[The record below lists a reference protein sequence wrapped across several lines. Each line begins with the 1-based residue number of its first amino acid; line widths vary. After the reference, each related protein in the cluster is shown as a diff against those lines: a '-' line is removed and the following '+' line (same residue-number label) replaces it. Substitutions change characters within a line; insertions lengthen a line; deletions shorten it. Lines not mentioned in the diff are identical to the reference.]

1 MVSIVGEIKEII
13 TGSYSLLMKCKAE
26 VGKIHDAYEVVE
38 ESMARFELWQPAV
51 EKHLDEKNRPT
62 KYARTRRCGEV

>member
-1 MVSIVGEIKEII
+1 
-13 TGSYSLLMKCKAE
+13 MKCKAE